1 MTSEITSGAS
11 TPVGAKDPPIDLENK
26 HVKLTWTESTEEML
40 ASWGDVSSCYKWL
53 HEQAFRKFYR
63 INYFMSIPIIILS
76 TLTGTVSVGMSSL
89 VSAEYV
95 NMATQVVGGVNIL
108 TGIITTLQNFFHFA
122 QLSEGHQHS
131 SVGWNKL
138 ERNIRIELK
147 IERKSRKDADTFIKV
162 CRSEYD
168 RLLEQSPVIPEDI
181 IRKFKTTFVKQ
192 TKLIK
197 PDICDILE
205 HTEIAKVPFKE
216 PYSISISDDDTS
228 FTPTLT
234 TSTPIASSSLSTPV
248 MSSFSTPI
256 AAAASSSSTMLR
268 SSSWKKPPS
277 LPTTL
282 LPKRASFSH
291 IELPARHTSVKD
303 LRKLFQSSSNPINST
318 ILNSIKLSST
328 ALDSALTIPQA
339 LNSAPTTLPIST
351 TLQALNSVLTIPQ
364 ALDSALTTLPIS
376 TTLPTLDSVLTIPQS
391 LDSAPTTLPTLD
403 SVLTTL
409 PASEPAPANRGHTV
423 VIDIDSSHHDDDL

>member
-1 MTSEITSGAS
+1 MTSEITSGTS
-11 TPVGAKDPPIDLENK
+11 TPVGVKDPPIDLENK
-26 HVKLTWTESTEEML
+26 HVKLTWTEATEEML

-95 NMATQVVGGVNIL
+95 NMATQIVGGVNIL

-181 IRKFKTTFVKQ
+181 IRKFKNTFVKQ

-205 HTEIAKVPFKE
+205 HTEIAKVPKE
-216 PYSISISDDDTS
+216 PYKLSISDDDTS

-234 TSTPIASSSLSTPV
+234 TSTPIASSSFSTPV
-248 MSSFSTPI
+248 MSSFSTPM
-256 AAAASSSSTMLR
+256 AAAASSSTMLK

-282 LPKRASFSH
+282 LAKRASFSH

-339 LNSAPTTLPIST
+339 LNSAPIILP
-351 TLQALNSVLTIPQ
+351 
-364 ALDSALTTLPIS
+364 ALDFALTTLPA
-376 TTLPTLDSVLTIPQS
+376 LDSVLTI
-391 LDSAPTTLPTLD
+391 
-403 SVLTTL
+403 L

>member
-1 MTSEITSGAS
+1 
-11 TPVGAKDPPIDLENK
+11 
-26 HVKLTWTESTEEML
+26 
-40 ASWGDVSSCYKWL
+40 
-53 HEQAFRKFYR
+53 
-63 INYFMSIPIIILS
+63 MSIPIIILS

-95 NMATQVVGGVNIL
+95 NMATQIVGGVNIL

-181 IRKFKTTFVKQ
+181 IRKFKNTFVKQ

-205 HTEIAKVPFKE
+205 HTEIAKVPKE
-216 PYSISISDDDTS
+216 PYKLSISDDDTS

-234 TSTPIASSSLSTPV
+234 TSTPIASSSFSTPV
-248 MSSFSTPI
+248 MSSFSTPM
-256 AAAASSSSTMLR
+256 AAAASSSTMLK

-282 LPKRASFSH
+282 LAKRASFSH

-339 LNSAPTTLPIST
+339 LNSAPIILPALDFALTTPPAS
-351 TLQALNSVLTIPQ
+351 
-364 ALDSALTTLPIS
+364 DSALTTLPASASAPIILPALDFAL
-376 TTLPTLDSVLTIPQS
+376 TTLPALDSVLTI
-391 LDSAPTTLPTLD
+391 
-403 SVLTTL
+403 L

>member
-1 MTSEITSGAS
+1 MTSEITSGTS
-11 TPVGAKDPPIDLENK
+11 TPVGVKDPPIDLENK
-26 HVKLTWTESTEEML
+26 HVKLTWTEATEEML

-95 NMATQVVGGVNIL
+95 NMATQIVGGVNIL

-181 IRKFKTTFVKQ
+181 IRKFKNTFVKQ

-205 HTEIAKVPFKE
+205 HTEIAKVPKE
-216 PYSISISDDDTS
+216 PYKLSISDDDTS

-234 TSTPIASSSLSTPV
+234 TSTPIASSSFSTPV
-248 MSSFSTPI
+248 MSSFSTPM
-256 AAAASSSSTMLR
+256 AAAASSSTMLK

-282 LPKRASFSH
+282 LAKRASFSH

-339 LNSAPTTLPIST
+339 LNSAPIILPALDFALTTPPAS
-351 TLQALNSVLTIPQ
+351 
-364 ALDSALTTLPIS
+364 DSALTTLPASASAPIILPALDFAL
-376 TTLPTLDSVLTIPQS
+376 TTLPALDSVLTI
-391 LDSAPTTLPTLD
+391 
-403 SVLTTL
+403 L